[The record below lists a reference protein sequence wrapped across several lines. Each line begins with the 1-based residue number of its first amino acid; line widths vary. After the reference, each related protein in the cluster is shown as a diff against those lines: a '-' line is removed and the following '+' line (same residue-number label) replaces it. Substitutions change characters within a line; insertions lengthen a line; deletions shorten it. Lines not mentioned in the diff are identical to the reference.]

1 VLLTR
6 VTRAVATLLA
16 LAAAGCESDSGREH
30 AFPVPGDRGDAITVE
45 VLNATGRAGLA
56 RGATRILRREGI
68 DVVFYGNAS
77 GPALDS
83 TRILVRRG
91 PVSAGEQVRRALGVG
106 VVVVAPDTT
115 LLLDASVLLGADFR
129 GPVELY
135 P

>member
-6 VTRAVATLLA
+6 LTRAVAALLA
-16 LAAAGCESDSGREH
+16 LAAAGCGSDSGGEH

-91 PVSAGEQVRRALGVG
+91 PASVGEQVRRALGVG
-106 VVVVAPDTT
+106 VVVMAPDTT

-129 GPVELY
+129 APVELY